1 MAAKR
6 YGIRTP
12 DELKMLAT
20 FARDNPACKALRMMA
35 TVWSSARRKSGRTV
49 WDGAIFAEF
58 SGDRSREARIIR
70 MRAGTGT
77 PCQELRYNMA
87 LKWCRENLEEAG

>member
-35 TVWSSARRKSGRTV
+35 TV
-49 WDGAIFAEF
+49 
-58 SGDRSREARIIR
+58 
-70 MRAGTGT
+70 
-77 PCQELRYNMA
+77 
-87 LKWCRENLEEAG
+87 

>member
-35 TVWSSARRKSGRTV
+35 TVWSSARRKSGR
-49 WDGAIFAEF
+49 
-58 SGDRSREARIIR
+58 
-70 MRAGTGT
+70 
-77 PCQELRYNMA
+77 NMKPFFPF
-87 LKWCRENLEEAG
+87 L